1 MKKLMLF
8 VSAVVLLFGCAS
20 TRVMVPDPDG
30 GNLWADGDVAQVTV
44 RAVTTITQNPDGT
57 SSVVATEETYKNA
70 ETNSSAKLKVKLAEI
85 EKDRAVGVAK
95 ANRPVSHSQGGYG
108 GGYGY
113 SIFGFG
119 GNVGGTTFRSGR
131 SWQDS
136 SGAWHVEGGSARF
149 RR

>member
-85 EKDRAVGVAK
+85 EKDRAVGIAK
-95 ANRPVSHSQGGYG
+95 ANRSVVSHSQGGYG

-113 SIFGFG
+113 IFG